1 MDVLSL
7 TNSAIRLHKSASD
20 LTTLYEHKNAQQGDV
35 LSNFCTLP
43 ISKSFLK
50 FWRRSK
56 SKEND
61 SCIEIWRLKK
71 DKEEGMRINFIDPSD

>member
-1 MDVLSL
+1 MDILSL
-7 TNSAIRLHKSASD
+7 TNQAIRLHKSASD
-20 LTTLYEHKNAQQGDV
+20 LTTVCEQKNAQQGDV
-35 LSNFCTLP
+35 LSSFSTLP

-61 SCIEIWRLKK
+61 SCIEIWRVKK
-71 DKEEGMRINFIDPSD
+71 DKDEGIKRFY